1 MVRAK
6 SAKSGF
12 SCQRRRVLKRVQN
25 VIIERPPDLV
35 PPSTVVDFDDFYAEH
50 ARRTVAVAYA
60 LTGDWGAAEDLTQE
74 AFLAASRRWTEIRD
88 YEDPGAWVRRLV
100 TNRSVSR
107 WRRLVR
113 ESAAVARLS
122 RRISDVAADPELAD
136 PEFWVAVHAL
146 PPQQARAV
154 VLHYVDDRSVE
165 DIAAVL
171 GCSEGSVKT
180 HLSRAR
186 HTLAERLGGDRP

>member
-1 MVRAK
+1 M
-6 SAKSGF
+6 
-12 SCQRRRVLKRVQN
+12 
-25 VIIERPPDLV
+25 IIERAPDLV
-35 PPSTVVDFDDFYAEH
+35 PPTAVVDFDDFYATH

-136 PEFWVAVHAL
+136 PEFWAAVRAL

-154 VLHYVDDRSVE
+154 ALHYVDDRSVE